1 MRFASALA
9 FVAALAFPA
18 EADVEMSFAGRLVI
32 DSPVRL
38 TLAAKGALAPWRTMT
53 TSGMTERD
61 DGTREFAM
69 AAEGAPRITGEFR
82 AWNDAA
88 GGRIPEEPGD
98 VATTPPSSRDGEGAV
113 ATSAGKMPALPGVEA
128 EWLFTPEADARMEQ
142 FDLMGD
148 LRMSDYG
155 GGTVAAYG
163 EGAVATP
170 AGKMPALPGVEAE
183 WLFTPEADARMEL
196 FGLMGDLRMS
206 DYGGGTVAADGEA
219 VALPSATAEPFDI
232 RRENLSRLELA
243 DKHGGRRLAFDF
255 REPVDLFIQYWGG
268 RTMSFRLILPPDDR
282 AALLYRGGRR
292 RTLAFSLFGAGTLR
306 RTPPLAPVTLAA
318 GPDWIPLHAENPIE
332 EGGALDFSGMRPT
345 GRPCGAFG
353 RVVARGGHFEF
364 EGLPGVPQRFYGAN
378 LCYWACFPKDL
389 ADARD
394 LARTL
399 ARVGYNAVRIHHHDG
414 YCVAKDDPAATRL
427 DEAMMRRMDAL
438 VTACSEEGLYIS
450 TDLFVSRTNRGIAW
464 RAVGVDRDGDL
475 SMADMKKCAPIHEG
489 VFSNYVAF
497 ASNWLNHVNAY
508 TGLRY
513 AEEPALAWINLVNE
527 GDLDEGASARP
538 GYQKAWT
545 TWLAVKKGLFTNGNC
560 PQILNDT
567 NANIHLRDAVTPC
580 ETNLHFR
587 FVNNDEHLGFVGNRA
602 EGEWNGIPATIPNGL
617 GKNRHG
623 RAYLLFLRD
632 VEARFVARMRG
643 FLRGIGCRALVSDMN
658 DAWGCTA
665 AFQKVRGEALDYVD
679 SHCYVDH
686 PAFLEKAWRRPSWCD
701 NENPFKG
708 EAQGAAAVSA
718 LRVFGKPFTV
728 SEWDFCGPGRH
739 RGVGGIAFG
748 AEAALQDWAGI
759 WRFEWSGNTHAAH
772 KPGTLPSGY
781 FDVAFDPFKLA
792 SERAGVCLFLR
803 RDLEPLEAAYAVALP
818 EEKLSTPDALIGAS
832 ARVDWVAAAWLARIG
847 CAVEDADSLREAL
860 KDAAS
865 PVIHAGDFDEAWAKS
880 AEEAMREIKDCQKRQ
895 LDVDG
900 ANPNANPENP
910 AILSKNKSGV
920 SIDRENGVF
929 LVATPRTCGVFA
941 ESGEHAAGVLRAK
954 IGGGAATVFAT
965 SLDGEPLATSS
976 RILVTHLTDVQNSGA
991 EYADAGM
998 RINKEAG
1005 RLPYLMRRGVAGIE
1019 LQFANGPAEWRVW
1032 ALSPS
1037 GARRAEV
1044 PCLIEGGTLRFTAD
1058 VARDPAEATF
1068 LYELAR

>member
-1 MRFASALA
+1 MKRFTLSGRFAQTVAARGVA
-9 FVAALAFPA
+9 FAALAVA
-18 EADVEMSFAGRLVI
+18 AKADVEMSFAGRLEI

-38 TLAAKGALAPWRTMT
+38 ALAAKGALAPWRTMT
-53 TSGMTERD
+53 TSGMTERK

-69 AAEGAPRITGEFR
+69 AAEGAPRIKGEFR

-128 EWLFTPEADARMEQ
+128 ECLFTPETD
-142 FDLMGD
+142 
-148 LRMSDYG
+148 
-155 GGTVAAYG
+155 V
-163 EGAVATP
+163 
-170 AGKMPALPGVEAE
+170 
-183 WLFTPEADARMEL
+183 RMEL

-206 DYGGGTVAADGEA
+206 DYGGGTVVADGEA

-243 DKHGGRRLAFDF
+243 DKHGGKRLPFDF
-255 REPVDLFIQYWGG
+255 REPVDLFLQYWGG
-268 RTMSFRLILPPDDR
+268 RTMSLRLILPPDDR
-282 AALLYRGGRR
+282 AALLYRGGRQ
-292 RTLAFSLFGAGTLR
+292 RTLAFSLSGAGTLR

-318 GPDWIPLHAENPIE
+318 GPDWIPLDASAEIE
-332 EGGALDFSGMRPT
+332 EGGALDFSGMRST
-345 GRPCGAFG
+345 GKPCGAFG
-353 RVVARGGHFEF
+353 RVVARGDHFEF

-389 ADARD
+389 DDARD
-394 LARTL
+394 LAKTL
-399 ARVGYNAVRIHHHDG
+399 ARVGYNAVRIHHQDG

-427 DEAMMRRMDAL
+427 DETMMRRMDAL
-438 VTACSEEGLYIS
+438 VAACSEEGLYLS

-489 VFSNYVAF
+489 VFSNYIAF

-538 GYQKAWT
+538 GYQEAWT
-545 TWLAVKKGLFTNGNC
+545 TWLAAKKGLFTNGNC

-580 ETNLHFR
+580 ETNLHLR

-602 EGEWNGIPATIPNGL
+602 EGEWDGIPATIPNGL

-632 VEARFVARMRG
+632 VEARFVAQMRE

-781 FDVAFDPFKLA
+781 FDVAFDPLKLA
-792 SERAGVCLFLR
+792 SERAGACLFLR

-832 ARVDWVAAAWLARIG
+832 ARVDWVAAAWRARIG
-847 CAVEDADSLREAL
+847 CAVKGAVPGEPFLS
-860 KDAAS
+860 
-865 PVIHAGDFDEAWAKS
+865 AGDFDEAFAKS
-880 AEEAMREIKDCQKRQ
+880 ADEVLGEIRQ
-895 LDVDG
+895 NGSRRSTNLPCSQIENTSLG
-900 ANPNANPENP
+900 AFEP
-910 AILSKNKSGV
+910 ACGESPGV
-920 SIDRENGVF
+920 SIDPVQGAFR
-929 LVATPRTCGVFA
+929 VATPRTCGIFA
-941 ESGEHAAGVLRAK
+941 EGGEHAAGVLRAE
-954 IGGGAATVFAT
+954 IWGGAATVFAT
-965 SLDGEPLATSS
+965 SLDGEPLAASS
-976 RILVTHLTDVQNSGA
+976 RILVTHLTDAQNTGA
-991 EYADAGM
+991 RYADAAM
-998 RINKEAG
+998 TVLLDWG
-1005 RLPYLMRRGVAGIE
+1005 RLPYLMRAGKADIE
-1019 LQFANGPAEWRVW
+1019 LSTTAKGSQDEQLPFVNNPFRVF
-1032 ALSPS
+1032 ALSSS
-1037 GARRAEV
+1037 GARRAEI
-1044 PCLIEGGTLRFTAD
+1044 PCRYADGVLRFVAD
-1058 VARDPAEATF
+1058 VAHDPAEATF
-1068 LYELAR
+1068 LYEVVR